1 MTNILVFLK
10 TLYQN
15 RFLVVSG
22 GVIVLLLSLYSY
34 HLYATRRIE
43 SLERDNK
50 ELSRQVEEQQKQI
63 DTLKVNYDSII
74 KAKDELLVEVQA
86 LKEQQRKEEDKIY
99 RENRDKKSLEE
110 LAIRKTGLVQKVI
123 NKATKKAFDCFV
135 TLSEGGDC

>member
-22 GVIVLLLSLYSY
+22 GVIVLILSLYSY

-50 ELSRQVEEQQKQI
+50 ELTRQVEEQQKQI

-74 KAKDELLVEVQA
+74 KAKDELLVEVQI

-110 LAIRKTGLVQKVI
+110 LAIKKTGLVQKVI

>member
-1 MTNILVFLK
+1 MTNILIFLK

-15 RFLVVSG
+15 RFLVVSV
-22 GVIVLLLSLYSY
+22 GVIILILSLYSY

>member
-1 MTNILVFLK
+1 MTNILLFLK

-22 GVIVLLLSLYSY
+22 SVVVLLLAFYAY
-34 HLYATRRIE
+34 HLHASGKIE
-43 SLERDNK
+43 TLQRDNQ
-50 ELSRQVEEQQKQI
+50 ELSRRVEEQQKQI

-99 RENRDKKSLEE
+99 RENRDKKSIEE
-110 LAIRKTGLVQKVI
+110 LAIKKTALVQKVI
-123 NKATKKAFDCFV
+123 NKATKKVFDCFV

>member
-1 MTNILVFLK
+1 MDILAFLK

-15 RFLVVSG
+15 RYVVISG
-22 GVIVLLLSLYSY
+22 GVIILLLSFYSY
-34 HLYATRRIE
+34 HLYASGRIE

-50 ELSRQVEEQQKQI
+50 DLARQVEEQQRQI
-63 DTLKVNYDSII
+63 DVLKVNYDAII
-74 KAKDELLVEVQA
+74 KAKDELLTEVEN
-86 LKEQQRKEEDKIY
+86 LKTQQRKEEEKIY

-110 LAIRKTGLVQKVI
+110 LAIKKTGLVQRVI

>member
-1 MTNILVFLK
+1 MTNILIFLK

-22 GVIVLLLSLYSY
+22 GVIVLILSLYSY

-74 KAKDELLVEVQA
+74 KAKDELLVEVQI

>member
-1 MTNILVFLK
+1 MTNILIFLK

-22 GVIVLLLSLYSY
+22 GVIVLILSLYSY

-99 RENRDKKSLEE
+99 RENRDKKSIEE
-110 LAIRKTGLVQKVI
+110 LAIRKTALVQKVI